1 MLHNNTGESK
11 KQVVFARRGE
21 AARKRRN
28 RSAHVL
34 HKFHGTAEAD
44 GRLDYERI
52 VFTRRQYETHYRA
65 DAPLVAALQAFYH
78 QKPLLFLGCSLQ
90 KDRTLDVLRQVLRP
104 GVVNYAFLPCRA
116 EEIDGRISFLGALGI
131 RAIFYPEGRHEAV
144 RVLLEQVLAE
154 TDPEAYRQ
162 LPAHLGASA
171 MKTRE
176 QLFQDRFHY
185 NVGLYDPVE
194 REELNELLAFLDDE
208 ADFRWWALVGPG
220 GTGKSRLAL
229 TLTERLPDGWQA
241 RFLSRQDYAQP
252 NRSACRPRGGTCSI
266 SRTMCRPIPNP
277 SARGFTACPTRPTTA
292 SCAF

>member
-1 MLHNNTGESK
+1 M
-11 KQVVFARRGE
+11 
-21 AARKRRN
+21 
-28 RSAHVL
+28 
-34 HKFHGTAEAD
+34 
-44 GRLDYERI
+44 
-52 VFTRRQYETHYRA
+52 
-65 DAPLVAALQAFYH
+65 
-78 QKPLLFLGCSLQ
+78 
-90 KDRTLDVLRQVLRP
+90 LRP
-104 GVVNYAFLPCRA
+104 GVVNYAILPCRA
-116 EEIDGRISFLGALGI
+116 EEIDDRISFLGALGI